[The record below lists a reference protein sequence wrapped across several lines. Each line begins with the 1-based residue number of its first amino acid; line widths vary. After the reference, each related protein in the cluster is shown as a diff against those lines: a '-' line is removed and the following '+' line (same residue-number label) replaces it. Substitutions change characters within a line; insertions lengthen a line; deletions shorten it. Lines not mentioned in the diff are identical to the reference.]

1 MDISIKRVTFMI
13 YTSLLYFL
21 IYQIVNF
28 LYFPLDFT
36 FPDEHRFFNEA
47 VEFSQTGKFLNG
59 VSAWEMPATAIFY
72 GFLYTIVESKET
84 LIVLVRVIQSLLMI
98 FGGWMVF
105 NISLLIFKK
114 ESVAFISFFIYLSYP
129 FFIFYQG
136 MLLSETLFIYFLL
149 TSFYFLY
156 KWKEEGFLFDRY
168 FYLTNIF
175 FILCIYTKATLIFL
189 PPILVTILFFA
200 ISKKTKCAIKIFILS
215 SLVFILLMSPW
226 WIRNYQIFNEFIPF
240 TTSSGANLY
249 LGNNPNNK
257 LGGVDWGVDVE
268 RDIVDEISLI
278 KGESDRNKA
287 YTKRALSYIENNPL
301 VFVEHVWLK
310 FKRFWNITPNAKSY
324 NSGAH
329 KWITIISFTPI
340 LFFSIIS
347 LYFNRSFFNKL
358 TPIYV
363 LIVFFT
369 ILHVVVISSLRYR
382 LPLEPFLII
391 ISSPVFFSF
400 WKLINNVRHSWIF
413 K

>member
-1 MDISIKRVTFMI
+1 MDIGIKRVTFMI

-200 ISKKTKCAIKIFILS
+200 IRKKTKYAIKIFISS

-301 VFVEHVWLK
+301 VFVEHVWFK
-310 FKRFWNITPNAKSY
+310 FKRFWNIAPNAKSY
-324 NSGAH
+324 SSGAH